1 MNNYIWRKF
10 GILKSVN
17 ATDSTL
23 YITSSSGSS
32 LKMSLRKYK
41 RQGLL
46 VKKKAEAMLGS
57 QVFVRTSQ
65 NTAPWSTNEW
75 FSDIRISSDVN
86 TQKATGTQ
94 KSNRNEQCLSCEGKG
109 FYLFCGGTRKQNC
122 SNCGG
127 SGVRAEA
134 KAVINSKDSDWFNSP
149 KTKSEH
155 TKRDVQMKDYSRSY
169 VEGDLGYIN
178 TKFWNGY

>member
-1 MNNYIWRKF
+1 MNIYIWREF

-23 YITSSSGSS
+23 YITSSCGTT

-41 RQGLL
+41 QQGLL

-57 QVFVRTSQ
+57 QVIVRTSQ
-65 NTAPWSTNEW
+65 NTAQWSTSEW
-75 FSDIRISSDVN
+75 FSELKTSSDVN
-86 TQKATGTQ
+86 NQKVTEPQ
-94 KSNRNEQCLSCEGKG
+94 KRNHNEQCLSCEGKG
-109 FYLFCGGTRKQNC
+109 FYLFCGGTRKQTC

-134 KAVINSKDSDWFNSP
+134 LNSKANGWFRNQ
-149 KTKSEH
+149 KVESEP
-155 TKRDVQMKDYSRSY
+155 TERDVQLKDYSRSY
-169 VEGDLGYIN
+169 VEGDLGHIN
-178 TKFWNGY
+178 TKFWNGK

>member
-1 MNNYIWRKF
+1 MNNYIWREF

-23 YITSSSGSS
+23 YITSNCGKT

-41 RQGLL
+41 QQGLL

-57 QVFVRTSQ
+57 QVVVRTSQ
-65 NTAPWSTNEW
+65 NTAQWSTSEW
-75 FSDIRISSDVN
+75 FSELRISSE
-86 TQKATGTQ
+86 KATEPK

-109 FYLFCGGTRKQNC
+109 FYLFCGGTRKQTC

-127 SGVRAEA
+127 LGIRAES
-134 KAVINSKDSDWFNSP
+134 KALNSKANDWFSSP
-149 KTKSEH
+149 KAESEP
-155 TKRDVQMKDYSRSY
+155 TQSNVQLKDYSRSY
-169 VEGDLGYIN
+169 VEGDLGHIN